1 MIIATPYNLNAVY
14 APITIACIGVGG
26 VIIPNQ
32 IIITII
38 CPDDLI
44 ATATALALTVRM
56 VGGAIGFAI
65 YYNVFQT
72 KFIEESFATIVPAAV
87 AAGVYNYD
95 DIVQIA
101 LDIGH
106 SYFEKSVYTF
116 RQINSQDKYES
127 IVMAGRIAFAP
138 AFRQV
143 WYVSLAFGGA
153 SVIASVFLGDISR
166 FMDDHVAVTLH

>member
-1 MIIATPYNLNAVY
+1 MVIADPYNVNIVY

-44 ATATALALTVRM
+44 ATATALALTIRM

-65 YYNVFQT
+65 YFNVFQN
-72 KFIEESFATIVPAAV
+72 KFIDESFTTIIPACV
-87 AAGVYNYD
+87 AAGVYQYE

-101 LDIGH
+101 EDIGH
-106 SYFEKSVYTF
+106 NYFEKSVYNF
-116 RQINSQDKYES
+116 REINSQAKYDA
-127 IVMAGRIAFAP
+127 IVMAGREAFTP

-153 SVIASVFLGDISR
+153 SIIASAFLGDISR
-166 FMDDHVAVTLH
+166 FMDDHIAVTLH